1 MKEFKKLLIEY
12 KSIIDL
18 GYEISS
24 SKDYTPDAM
33 SYDIQGFID
42 LYYGDFQYESFEEK
56 KEEIKKYLPQLKE
69 AVKHARKYKKW
80 LTSEYNY
87 TFG

>member
-12 KSIIDL
+12 KTIIDL
-18 GYEISS
+18 GYDISS
-24 SKDYTPDAM
+24 SKDYTPDYM
-33 SYDIQGFID
+33 TYDYRGFIET
-42 LYYGDFQYESFEEK
+42 YEEL
-56 KEEIKKYLPQLKE
+56 KEENNQPYFIDIYMPKLRD

>member
-1 MKEFKKLLIEY
+1 MKKFKKLLIEY
-12 KSIIDL
+12 KTIIDL
-18 GYEISS
+18 GYDISS
-24 SKDYTPDAM
+24 SKDYTPDYM
-33 SYDIQGFID
+33 TYDYRGFID
-42 LYYGDFQYESFEEK
+42 MYDYESN
-56 KEEIKKYLPQLKE
+56 KELEKYLPQLKE

>member
-24 SKDYTPDAM
+24 SKDYTSDYM
-33 SYDIQGFID
+33 TYDYRGFIEVIEDARNPLFTFD
-42 LYYGDFQYESFEEK
+42 LDDQ
-56 KEEIKKYLPQLKE
+56 IKKYLPQLKE